1 MSSHPG
7 EDNLEPEQLDDPEAG
22 WTWFLSLASI
32 ILLVITVVAV
42 TVLFYFFRDLEVEKK
57 VIDQPALQ
65 LSELRGE
72 QEAQLDQYAKY
83 QVIPIGGTEEDAEDY
98 IRIPIDRAMEI
109 INAEA
114 RSPKTSAVDEQGGG
128 GSIVLRDSSSSGRED
143 VRQ

>member
-1 MSSHPG
+1 MSSHSG

-22 WTWFLSLASI
+22 WTWFFSIASI

-57 VIDQPALQ
+57 IIDQPALQ
-65 LSELRGE
+65 LSELRTE
-72 QEAQLDQYAKY
+72 QEAQLDEYSRY

-114 RSPKTSAVDEQGGG
+114 RSPKTSAVDAQGGG
-128 GSIVLRDSSSSGRED
+128 GSIVVRDSTPEKED

>member
-1 MSSHPG
+1 MSSHSG

-22 WTWFLSLASI
+22 WTWFFSIASI

-57 VIDQPALQ
+57 IIDQPALQ

-72 QEAQLDQYAKY
+72 QEAQLDEYSTY

-114 RSPKTSAVDEQGGG
+114 RSPKTSAVDEQSGGE
-128 GSIVLRDSSSSGRED
+128 SVVLQGSSSGRED
-143 VRQ
+143 ARQ

>member
-72 QEAQLDQYAKY
+72 QEAQLDQYATY

-128 GSIVLRDSSSSGRED
+128 GSIVLRDSSSGRED

>member
-57 VIDQPALQ
+57 IIDQPALQ

-72 QEAQLDQYAKY
+72 QEAQLDEYSTY

-114 RSPKTSAVDEQGGG
+114 RSPKTSAVDEQSGGE
-128 GSIVLRDSSSSGRED
+128 SVVLQGSSSGRED
-143 VRQ
+143 ARQ

>member
-57 VIDQPALQ
+57 IIDQPALQ

-72 QEAQLDQYAKY
+72 QEAQLDEYSTY

-128 GSIVLRDSSSSGRED
+128 ESVVLQGSSSGRED
-143 VRQ
+143 ARQ